1 MTVIIISRE
10 GILLMVNKDKKHQT
24 EIMAL
29 RRKIRGLEKRNNLLS
44 EQITD
49 ERAKNIELEYELNE
63 LRKKQ
68 FESLK
73 RTARIKRLEHDVE
86 YWKKLYEKEIEKGN
100 YFPDEFNIL

>member
-1 MTVIIISRE
+1 
-10 GILLMVNKDKKHQT
+10 MVNKDKKHQT
-24 EIMAL
+24 EVMAL

-44 EQITD
+44 EHITD
-49 ERAKNIELEYELNE
+49 ERAKSVELEYELNE

-73 RTARIKRLEHDVE
+73 RTTRIKRLEHDVE

-100 YFPDEFNIL
+100 YFPDEFNVL

>member
-1 MTVIIISRE
+1 
-10 GILLMVNKDKKHQT
+10 MVNKDKKHQT
-24 EIMAL
+24 EVSAL

-49 ERAKNIELEYELNE
+49 ERAKNVELEYELNE

-68 FESLK
+68 FEYLK
-73 RTARIKRLEHDVE
+73 RKASIKRLEHDVE